1 MQKGKKADDH
11 PPPLPLTKA
20 SAVKGRSSDSVTGS
34 LLPTSTTPKMTVP
47 RRRPQKDAPVVPS
60 AHPPRHTEVPTQPK
74 TREEDKNL
82 AERWEDT
89 YQDGGDADISYD
101 HGIAENQDF
110 PVEHAQPSASEI
122 QSISNIAAAPEVGYS
137 WRQQPVPQP
146 VEDSHRPLSHLAAKL
161 QASRAELAH
170 EVATESAAAELTAVK
185 AAQEEAPISIPTF
198 TQALAAGRPVSQ
210 VSHASRTSGS
220 QYAPSVYLSSA
231 EEQDA
236 PRGLD
241 VDDPFSRHRGRAS
254 KPAAARSS
262 TRARKRKAKEVFSDE
277 ESENESVDVEEERSG
292 STPSSSSGDN
302 GIVAA

>member
-1 MQKGKKADDH
+1 MQKGKKTDDH

-60 AHPPRHTEVPTQPK
+60 AHPPRHTEVPTPPK

-101 HGIAENQDF
+101 HGIAEDQDLHVK
-110 PVEHAQPSASEI
+110 PAQPSVSEI
-122 QSISNIAAAPEVGYS
+122 QPISKIAAPEVGFS
-137 WRQQPVPQP
+137 WREQPVPQP
-146 VEDSHRPLSHLAAKL
+146 VVDSHRPLSHLAAKL

-170 EVATESAAAELTAVK
+170 EVATNAATAELTAVK
-185 AAQEEAPISIPTF
+185 AAHEEVPISIATF
-198 TQALAAGRPVSQ
+198 TQALARPVSQ